1 MIPGELGGEKV
12 MIRMEAVEDVP
23 WIIGKGVDGGIGMVF
38 DVRNMEIR

>member
-23 WIIGKGVDGGIGMVF
+23 WIIGKEW
-38 DVRNMEIR
+38 MEELAWYSM